1 LGFINENY
9 TVGDSPTVSVKKK
22 KTRCYSYENK
32 NNLSCRNNR
41 ARSNAQS
48 AIGDL
53 FHLRS
58 NAQSAIGDLFDLSSG
73 PKEHLATIRY

>member
-22 KTRCYSYENK
+22 RLGVTATKIK

-41 ARSNAQS
+41 A
-48 AIGDL
+48 
-53 FHLRS
+53 RS

-73 PKEHLATIRY
+73 PKEHLATIGY